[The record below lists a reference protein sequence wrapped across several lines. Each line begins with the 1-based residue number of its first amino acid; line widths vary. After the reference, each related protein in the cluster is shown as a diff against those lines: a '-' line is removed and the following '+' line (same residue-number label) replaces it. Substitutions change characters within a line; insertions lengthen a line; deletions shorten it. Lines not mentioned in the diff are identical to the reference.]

1 VPLWLRFRLLRRR
14 VAEGVEVTLG
24 EEGERVEQA
33 LLLRAALR
41 DLPPAL
47 GSYSA
52 RDGILYRDDRAV
64 ARAEPELAAELADL
78 LNRQEADDAAQPKRR
93 RWATRS

>member
-14 VAEGVEVTLG
+14 VAEGVEVSLG

-33 LLLRAALR
+33 LLLRSALR

-47 GSYSA
+47 GPYRA
-52 RDGILYRDDRAV
+52 REGILYREDRAV